1 MTDAVAETL
10 RQLDQLRTKLSRGEL
25 YQRLPEKID
34 ALIDDLPHEKRTP
47 VPVLKDN
54 TAALAQV
61 KSLRLQIKQKTLTG
75 LSDAEI
81 NFLLDHLAATDP
93 LVRDKG
99 VYFLFNDILQTHL
112 LTAEQITRISQRLI
126 SPEMLY
132 GHILETKSNAIFLR
146 SFSVMILSG
155 VLYVD
160 RMHYHTLTTAT
171 IETISLRIAG
181 YITMESDGRGYI
193 GTRGWAH
200 AYSHVGNVLDEL
212 TENAAL
218 NRANKLFYLT
228 ILLERYQRL
237 ETPLIFGEDH
247 RLALTIANLVNK
259 NKLYAD
265 YFLMLLHYWQRSL
278 MALQPQENEGFWN
291 QWYNRNRLL
300 QALIIRG
307 DLPKRIQDF
316 LIQIVDVF

>member
-25 YQRLPEKID
+25 YQRLPEKVG
-34 ALIDDLPHEKRTP
+34 ALIDNLPHEKRTP

-61 KSLRLQIKQKTLTG
+61 KSLRTQIKQKKLTA

-81 NFLLDHLAATDP
+81 EFLLAHLAATDP

-99 VYFLFNDILQTHL
+99 VYFLFNDILQARILTPTQIKQIFQRL
-112 LTAEQITRISQRLI
+112 LT
-126 SPEMLY
+126 PEMLY

-146 SFSVMILSG
+146 SFTVMILSG
-155 VLYVD
+155 ILYVD
-160 RMHYHTLTTAT
+160 RMHYHILKTADL
-171 IETISLRIAG
+171 ETASLQISA
-181 YITMESDGRGYI
+181 YMAMETDGRGYI

-212 TENAAL
+212 TASPAL

-228 ILLERYQRL
+228 VLIARYQRL

-265 YFLMLLHYWQRSL
+265 YFLMLLQHWQREL

-291 QWYNRNRLL
+291 CWYNRNRLL

-307 DLPKRIQDF
+307 DMPQKIQDF
-316 LIQIVDVF
+316 LMQIVDVF